1 MEVRCTLP
9 TLSHRRG
16 DRADFESHVVLV
28 PTAYLQVHDRWG
40 KLAA

>member
-16 DRADFESHVVLV
+16 DSAGIESHVVLV

>member
-9 TLSHRRG
+9 TLSHRHG

-28 PTAYLQVHDRWG
+28 STAYLQVHDGWG